1 MSEPSREFIED
12 CMHWRG
18 RILRGDYAH
27 WCPEWDGLPIDETCS
42 EWPCECGF
50 KEWVDD
56 GGEDE

>member
-1 MSEPSREFIED
+1 
-12 CMHWRG
+12 MHWRG